1 MLQCFQLST
10 SRPRPRPCFHHPR
23 LKPGLIHARI
33 LTVTARSQLRPR
45 PPPPADLCSHGARA
59 STRVICARIL
69 LVQSRDRA
77 QASRRKLLP
86 CANRKRLALDLT
98 VTAAGRAQR
107 HWRVNSDTRDRTN
120 RLPEHCR
127 ATRKTPAKSRRD
139 GMLVVLPATIYT
151 CNGVWYNQ
159 PSSTERFR
167 YVLLLAR
174 IMRRCRSLRLFHRVS
189 SRCDLC

>member
-1 MLQCFQLST
+1 MRPTRLTITLGRIRACIDHAAPLHDRSDRCALHAAYTIRTAPPPNASPPPCAHLQLS
-10 SRPRPRPCFHHPR
+10 
-23 LKPGLIHARI
+23 
-33 LTVTARSQLRPR
+33 
-45 PPPPADLCSHGARA
+45 
-59 STRVICARIL
+59 STRVRRRRQQREAQTVC
-69 LVQSRDRA
+69 VCPRA
-77 QASRRKLLP
+77 SSYLT
-86 CANRKRLALDLT
+86 LAA
-98 VTAAGRAQR
+98 TAPGRVQR

-167 YVLLLAR
+167 YVLLPAR
-174 IMRRCRSLRLFHRVS
+174 IMRRRRPLRLFRRVS
-189 SRCDLC
+189 SYCDFC